1 MKYLILFLLTV
12 SAVSCKWEDDEP
24 FCNYP
29 QKFAVSMTTTTAT
42 INLNLYAGKWYE
54 IARKPDTFEAG
65 CNCATAQYTLN
76 PAGYVD
82 VVNTCTTLNGQT
94 KAADAKAYSTNSPQN
109 TKLEVYFNPNA
120 GGNYWILDIDPN
132 YQWVVVGEPC
142 RKDAW
147 ILSRTPELDGA
158 VLSNEISLLLKKGY
172 TVNDLVY
179 RKRTCTN

>member
-29 QKFAVSMTTTTAT
+29 YDFNVSMTTTTAT
-42 INLNLYAGKWYE
+42 INLSLYQGLWYE
-54 IARKPDTFEAG
+54 IARKPEPFEIG
-65 CNCATAQYTLN
+65 CECATAKYTLN
-76 PAGYVD
+76 AGGYVD
-82 VVNTCTTLNGQT
+82 VDNSCIIAGKPESAL
-94 KAADAKAYSTNSPQN
+94 AKAYSRNSPQN
-109 TKLEVYFNPNA
+109 TKIQVYFNPNA

-142 RKDAW
+142 RKFAW
-147 ILSRTPELDGA
+147 ILSRTPVLDGA
-158 VLSNEISLLLKKGY
+158 VQSNAISLLIKKGY